1 MTDHFENKPFVKA
14 QDALPKTYDPV
25 GTESRWQR
33 IWQESGA
40 FHPDVNDQGEPFSIV
55 IPPPNVTGSLHM
67 GHAFNTALIDTIVR
81 FQRLQGKN
89 VLCLPG
95 TDHASIAVQTILE
108 KQLKEEG
115 LTREQLGRE
124 AFLKRAW
131 AWKSES
137 GGRIVDQLRRLGYSV
152 DWQRERFTLDPGLSQ
167 AVSEAF
173 IRLHKKGLIYRG
185 EYLVNWCPASGSAV
199 SDLEVEMKEV
209 DGYLWYFQYPISD
222 SSLAGQTSHLE
233 VATTRPETMLGDVA
247 VAVNPSDERYKHLVG
262 QKLIVPFVEREIPV
276 IADEHVDKNF
286 GTGCVK
292 VTPAHDPNDF
302 AIGQRHDL
310 PQITVMNKDGTMN
323 DMAGPFKGLDRFDA
337 RKAVI
342 EGLKKKKLLTRIDT
356 YRHSVPYSDRGK
368 VPVEPLLST
377 QWFVRMEPMADRCRA
392 HLSKGEPHFI
402 PARWE
407 KVYRDWLSGI
417 RDWCISRQLWWGHR
431 IPAWFDKE
439 ENVYVG
445 KTEDE
450 VRKKYDLK
458 DIELHQDEDVL
469 DTWFSSALWTFS
481 TLGWPKQDN
490 LLSRYHP
497 TSVLVT
503 GFDIIFFWVA
513 RMIMMTTH
521 FISEVPFKKILIHG
535 LIKDSEGIKMSK
547 SKGNTLD
554 PLDIIDG
561 INLSDLSAKRT
572 EGLMQPQMKERIK
585 KQTKKD
591 FPEGINAYGT
601 DALRLT
607 FCSLATG
614 GRDINFDM
622 KRVEGYRNF
631 CNKLW
636 NASRFIEMQ
645 IESYGVSEELNEDLT
660 EKWINYK
667 FNLTVKKVNDAFDS
681 FRFDLATKAI
691 YEFIWY
697 EFCDWYIELSKIKLS
712 KESEDNSKIVKSM
725 VNLLEET
732 LRLAHPIMPFITEE
746 IWMQFKPFHQN
757 LEESIMIAKAPK
769 HKKNLSDEE
778 YQAIEWLKEIVS
790 GIRNIRGEMLIKPS
804 VMIKAFYEGG
814 NKTDKKRSAD
824 LTSLIK
830 EIAGLESLEWMKEG
844 EELPPSA
851 VVVLENLKILIPLEG
866 LIDPKEESQRLRKKI
881 DKASKEHKM
890 LSSKLENKKFTDNA
904 PKELVQEQ
912 QERFELISKEL
923 SNLNDQLKEIS
934 RLL

>member
-1 MTDHFENKPFVKA
+1 MKKNYE
-14 QDALPKTYDPV
+14 PKGIEKKIYDNW
-25 GTESRWQR
+25 ES
-33 IWQESGA
+33 SGFFTA
-40 FHPDVNDQGEPFSIV
+40 VPDEKKEPFCIM
-55 IPPPNVTGSLHM
+55 IPPPNVTGTLHM
-67 GHAFNTALIDTIVR
+67 GHGFQNTLMDALIRYKRMSGFD
-81 FQRLQGKN
+81 
-89 VLCLPG
+89 VLWQVG
-95 TDHASIAVQTILE
+95 VDHAGIATQMVVERQLESEGQTKESIGRDAFE
-108 KQLKEEG
+108 KRVWEWKE
-115 LTREQLGRE
+115 
-124 AFLKRAW
+124 K
-131 AWKSES
+131 S
-137 GGRIVDQLRRLGYSV
+137 GGTITQQLRRLGASV
-152 DWQRERFTLDPGLSQ
+152 DWSR
-167 AVSEAF
+167 EAF
-173 IRLHKKGLIYRG
+173 TMSEDLSLAVKEVFISLFDEGLIYRG
-185 EYLVNWCPASGSAV
+185 ERLVNWDVVLQTAL
-199 SDLEVEMKEV
+199 SDLEVTSEEET
-209 DGYLWYFQYPISD
+209 GSLWYFDYPVENG
-222 SSLAGQTSHLE
+222 SSIT
-233 VATTRPETMLGDVA
+233 VATTRPETMLGDSA
-247 VAVNPSDERYKHLVG
+247 VAVNPEDERFKELIG
-262 QKLIVPFVEREIPV
+262 QFVIMPITERKIP
-276 IADEHVDKNF
+276 IIEDSYVDSDF

-292 VTPAHDPNDF
+292 ITPAHDFNDF
-302 AIGQRHDL
+302 EIGKRHGL
-310 PQITVMNKDGTMN
+310 EVINILNLDGTLN
-323 DMAGPFKGLDRFDA
+323 EFVPKKYRGLTTTEA
-337 RKAVI
+337 RKEVLN
-342 EGLKKKKLLTRIDT
+342 EMESLGHLNK
-356 YRHSVPYSDRGK
+356 
-368 VPVEPLLST
+368 VEPHKIQIPKSQRSDSVLEPLIT
-377 QWFVRMEPMADRCRA
+377 NQWFVDVKKM
-392 HLSKGEPHFI
+392 SKEAIRVVQENETGFI
-402 PARWE
+402 PKNWE
-407 KVYRDWLSGI
+407 NTYFDWMNKI
-417 RDWCISRQLWWGHR
+417 QDWCISRQLWWGHR

-481 TLGWPKQDN
+481 TLGWPKEDN

-572 EGLMQPQMKERIK
+572 EGLMQPQMKERIE

-591 FPEGINAYGT
+591 FPEGISAYGT

-645 IESYGVSEELNEDLT
+645 IESYGVSEESDEGLL
-660 EKWINYK
+660 EKWINYR
-667 FNLTVKKVNDAFDS
+667 FNLTAKKVNDAFEN

-712 KESEDNSKIVKSM
+712 NEGEENSKIVKSM
-725 VNLLEET
+725 VTILEET

-746 IWMQFKPFHQN
+746 IWMHFKPYHQN
-757 LEESIMIAKAPK
+757 SEKSIMIAETPK
-769 HKKNLSDEE
+769 HKENLSDDE
-778 YQAIEWLKEIVS
+778 YQSIEWLKEIVS

-804 VMIKAFYEGG
+804 ITVKAFYEGG
-814 NKTDKKRSAD
+814 DKIDRNRSND
-824 LTSLIK
+824 LTNLIK
-830 EIAGLESLEWMKEG
+830 EIAGLESLEWIG
-844 EELPPSA
+844 EKNLPPSA
-851 VVVLENLKILIPLEG
+851 VVVVENLKILIPLEG
-866 LIDPKEESQRLRKKI
+866 LIDPKEESQRLTKKI
-881 DKASKEHKM
+881 DKVSKEHKM
-890 LSSKLENKKFTDNA
+890 LSSKLNNKKFTDNA

-912 QERFELISKEL
+912 QERFEIISKEL
-923 SNLNDQLKEIS
+923 NNLNDQLKEIG